1 MVSDKQ
7 EDFMKRVFQMLV
19 LGILTLGCIAL
30 FPVTMDNYPHMGV
43 GLNCNSAVIT
53 KEEIQFALEYQKKI
67 FPETEW
73 ERNYSVQEDHVFVAR
88 TSNPLNAAVS
98 IDLIRLCDSATE
110 LDNYA
115 SAENIEIIME
125 NYDAYEITDSCEQDG
140 VLLFHFQTTAH
151 EEKYNG
157 RLWFQSVSQH
167 PHRAIEVFL
176 VFPELDSENMETY
189 SSAFFPDF
197 PSCK

>member
-1 MVSDKQ
+1 
-7 EDFMKRVFQMLV
+7 MKRVFQMLV
-19 LGILTLGCIAL
+19 LGILALGCVTL
-30 FPVTMDNYPHMGV
+30 FPVTMANYPQPGIA
-43 GLNCNSAVIT
+43 LDCDSAVIT
-53 KEEIQFALEYQKKI
+53 KEEIQFGLEYQKKI
-67 FPETEW
+67 FPEAEW
-73 ERNYSVQEDHVFVAR
+73 ERNYYAEEDRVFVAR
-88 TSNPLNAAVS
+88 ISDPLNAVAS

-140 VLLFHFQTTAH
+140 VFLFHFWTIAH

-176 VFPELDSENMETY
+176 VFPEFDSENMETY

-197 PSCK
+197 SSCK